1 MVKGGEVGVLAS
13 YKELRLGGPNRRC
26 AGLKYEAMETL
37 TKQRKLARKE
47 NGRGMEEICTRARGR
62 GAAEKEKEVRE
73 QPQLL
78 PFL

>member
-1 MVKGGEVGVLAS
+1 MGRYGVLAS

-47 NGRGMEEICTRARGR
+47 SGRGMEEIHTRARGR
-62 GAAEKEKEVRE
+62 GGS
-73 QPQLL
+73 
-78 PFL
+78 